1 MEHNPKRIEGT
12 ASGGSK
18 SRRGKTIKRE
28 DQWVRNQTRGG
39 IDCWKGGHEGGRAW
53 RRKARGEAPWDPLV
67 DGPGGDPEGLAD
79 GKRMFPKK
87 GEKRLSEEERMS
99 ARVAGGKGYWHR
111 FMAGEGVGANAVRDR
126 HHGGVWQE
134 RRREGEGV
142 ESQGGSRGAAR
153 GTAGWRSHRGG
164 CRTHHS
170 MRILE
175 GRGSRPRHGPAAAG
189 PPQPGSGK
197 GTGGRAPGGSSQQRG
212 PGASRRCG
220 GRGRGEG

>member
-1 MEHNPKRIEGT
+1 
-12 ASGGSK
+12 
-18 SRRGKTIKRE
+18 
-28 DQWVRNQTRGG
+28 
-39 IDCWKGGHEGGRAW
+39 
-53 RRKARGEAPWDPLV
+53 
-67 DGPGGDPEGLAD
+67 
-79 GKRMFPKK
+79 
-87 GEKRLSEEERMS
+87 MS

-134 RRREGEGV
+134 RRSEGGGF
-142 ESQGGSRGAAR
+142 ESQGGSRGAAG

-197 GTGGRAPGGSSQQRG
+197 GTGGRAPGGSSQQSRG
-212 PGASRRCG
+212 GLVGIAEAMLLATNHTHHPHTRATKDDPGPLLGDWGEFFEVKKVIKGQGESEEVIRGEG
-220 GRGRGEG
+220 GRGSSDGRGC

>member
-53 RRKARGEAPWDPLV
+53 RRKARGEAPWDSRV

-87 GEKRLSEEERMS
+87 
-99 ARVAGGKGYWHR
+99 
-111 FMAGEGVGANAVRDR
+111 
-126 HHGGVWQE
+126 
-134 RRREGEGV
+134 
-142 ESQGGSRGAAR
+142 
-153 GTAGWRSHRGG
+153 
-164 CRTHHS
+164 
-170 MRILE
+170 
-175 GRGSRPRHGPAAAG
+175 
-189 PPQPGSGK
+189 
-197 GTGGRAPGGSSQQRG
+197 
-212 PGASRRCG
+212 
-220 GRGRGEG
+220 